1 MSNARPSL
9 VSLPEAE
16 LSSIEF
22 RVTRRRADLAAEA
35 QRLARR
41 RTVALAVAAK
51 CRDSARPIKPEV
63 AEAVS
68 SRAARRASILH
79 FRFHRVLDS
88 LVDAGGFDDAMRI
101 VRARGTKS

>member
-1 MSNARPSL
+1 MPNAPSPLLRL
-9 VSLPEAE
+9 VSIDTPPTEM
-16 LSSIEF
+16 
-22 RVTRRRADLAAEA
+22 RVTQRRADLATEA

-51 CRDSARPIKPEV
+51 CREAVRPLKPDV

-68 SRAARRASILH
+68 TRASRRASILH

-101 VRARGTKS
+101 VRARGGKG